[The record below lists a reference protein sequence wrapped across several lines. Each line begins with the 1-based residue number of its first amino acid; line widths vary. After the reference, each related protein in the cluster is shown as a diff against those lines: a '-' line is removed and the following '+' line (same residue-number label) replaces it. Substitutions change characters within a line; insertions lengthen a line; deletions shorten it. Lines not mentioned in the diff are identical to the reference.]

1 MAKQPK
7 PLYSR
12 IVMVVK
18 FNCTTDNKKDY
29 YEIKRK
35 ISFHRATPLRERQR
49 DLKDEFF
56 CEFDV
61 LSHGRS
67 LYRELKESGLCK
79 TIMLITPI
87 EES

>member
-1 MAKQPK
+1 M
-7 PLYSR
+7 
-12 IVMVVK
+12 IVK
-18 FNCTTDNKKDY
+18 FNCTTDDKKNY

-35 ISFHRATPLRERQR
+35 ISFHRATLMRERQR
-49 DLKDEFF
+49 DLKDDFF

-79 TIMLITPI
+79 NLVLLTQG

>member
-1 MAKQPK
+1 
-7 PLYSR
+7 
-12 IVMVVK
+12 MVIK
-18 FNCTTDNKKDY
+18 FGCTTDDKKAY

-35 ISFHRATPLRERQR
+35 ISFHRATLIRERQR
-49 DLKDEFF
+49 DLRDDFF

-79 TIMLITPI
+79 TLVLFTQE